1 MPVVGEPQR
10 RNNEKSPIVL
20 LTVIEDVGIME
31 LLCVATSKEGFVC
44 LVVQL
49 ITHGYW
55 FYVTGDTRN
64 NRNIL
69 PDEID
74 RNIVRKF
81 DANLSRSRR
90 AVRRKYGKCN
100 CRYVRYGK
108 DWTLWST
115 KGEGEFFEAH
125 RAKDPNEEHQF
136 FDIREVPLRFH
147 GYQISLSSRGFEK
160 KTADEKAE
168 YRATKEKQ
176 KQARESGEEYDYLP
190 RGKRHAKSVGR
201 VCIHADRFAELRA
214 EVLGLAVHRNADY
227 LRNWFFNQPFLP
239 YAPVRWQLKTL
250 LREVNKAR
258 RHAFGGSFEP
268 VPDDAIRFYMK
279 HVPAFRAVDEKANEN
294 EGSKEAA

>member
-1 MPVVGEPQR
+1 MMPVVGEPQR
-10 RNNEKSPIVL
+10 RNNEKSPTVL
-20 LTVIEDVGIME
+20 ITVIEDVGIME
-31 LLCVATSKEGFVC
+31 LPCVATSKEGFVC

-64 NRNIL
+64 NRNVL
-69 PDEID
+69 PNEID

-81 DANLSRSRR
+81 DANLSRGRR
-90 AVRRKYGKCN
+90 AVRRRNRKCN

-125 RAKDPNEEHQF
+125 RAKGRNESHQF
-136 FDIREVPLRFH
+136 FDIREVSLRFH
-147 GYQISLSSRGFEK
+147 DYQISLSSRGFEK
-160 KTADEKAE
+160 KTGEEKAE
-168 YRATKEKQ
+168 YRAQ
-176 KQARESGEEYDYLP
+176 KMEQKRARERGAVFEYLP

-214 EVLGLAVHRNADY
+214 EVLGLATHRNAAY
-227 LRNWFFNQPFLP
+227 LRQWFFNQPFLP

-250 LREVNKAR
+250 LREVNKTR
-258 RHAFGGSFEP
+258 RHAFGPSFEP
-268 VPDDAIRFYMK
+268 VPDDANRFYMK
-279 HVPAFRAVDEKANEN
+279 HVPAFARVDEKGIAP
-294 EGSKEAA
+294 GSKEAA